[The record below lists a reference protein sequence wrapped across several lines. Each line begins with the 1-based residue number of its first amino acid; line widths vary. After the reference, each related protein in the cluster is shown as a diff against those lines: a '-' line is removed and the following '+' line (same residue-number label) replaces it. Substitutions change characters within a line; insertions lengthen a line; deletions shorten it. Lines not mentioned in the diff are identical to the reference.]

1 MPNFEL
7 AFAKMLFTS
16 KLRMRIYEKL
26 ARYLANG
33 VPLTF
38 ALDELYKFTTDSGK
52 RNKTPQAIAIHMW
65 SISIRNGDSLTK
77 ALKGWVPEDELSIL
91 AAGEISGN
99 LSDSISNI
107 IYIYVTKKKVRAALF
122 GIIYPIVLLLS
133 TCLFLYIFGTKVV
146 PAFEQVLPFTEW
158 QGAGRLMYYLAV
170 FVQFYLMY
178 LIAFLI
184 MLTVIIIF
192 TLPYWTGKIRS
203 KFDLIPP
210 WSIYRSVIGCGFLLS
225 LSSLI
230 TAGIPTPE
238 AIRIISRNASPW
250 YRERLTVIRLILLN
264 GAPNIGEALY
274 ISGFSFPSKNIHL
287 I

>member
-99 LSDSISNI
+99 LSDSISN
-107 IYIYVTKKKVRAALF
+107 
-122 GIIYPIVLLLS
+122 
-133 TCLFLYIFGTKVV
+133 
-146 PAFEQVLPFTEW
+146 
-158 QGAGRLMYYLAV
+158 
-170 FVQFYLMY
+170 
-178 LIAFLI
+178 
-184 MLTVIIIF
+184 
-192 TLPYWTGKIRS
+192 
-203 KFDLIPP
+203 
-210 WSIYRSVIGCGFLLS
+210 
-225 LSSLI
+225 
-230 TAGIPTPE
+230 
-238 AIRIISRNASPW
+238 
-250 YRERLTVIRLILLN
+250 
-264 GAPNIGEALY
+264 
-274 ISGFSFPSKNIHL
+274 
-287 I
+287 